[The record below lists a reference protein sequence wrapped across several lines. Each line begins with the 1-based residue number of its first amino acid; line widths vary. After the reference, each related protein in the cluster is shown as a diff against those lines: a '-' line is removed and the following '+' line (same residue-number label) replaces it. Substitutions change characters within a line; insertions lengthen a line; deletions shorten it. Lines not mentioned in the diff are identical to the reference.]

1 MANLLYHL
9 TWLNQINSCD
19 VEFGSLQHF
28 ACKVSE
34 LYPIPT
40 RYYVRAVGRN
50 YILFL
55 FSFLIREI
63 HGQYPVVTPAT
74 KQFLQQFEAQSR
86 KSKKQHIKVIL
97 LFCGLINYTL
107 EDLVLKKEVSTHFE
121 LTSLCLTRLH
131 YDSPV
136 SSLLIKLV
144 QFVYLMENWCN
155 QLSKIPY
162 WTLLWYPLILWKH
175 LSLWLASVLS
185 WKSSP
190 R

>member
-9 TWLNQINSCD
+9 SGLNKINSCD

-40 RYYVRAVGRN
+40 RYYVRAVARN

-55 FSFLIREI
+55 FSFWSGRFMDNIQLS
-63 HGQYPVVTPAT
+63 HQLLNSFCNSLKLNLG
-74 KQFLQQFEAQSR
+74 
-86 KSKKQHIKVIL
+86 KVRGSIL
-97 LFCGLINYTL
+97 KLF
-107 EDLVLKKEVSTHFE
+107 

-144 QFVYLMENWCN
+144 QFVCLMDNWCN
-155 QLSKIPY
+155 QPSKIPY